1 MLVELLRSQIYTVL
15 RGDSMIEMFKVKT
28 SLDEFE
34 RIVLAS
40 KNQNNQIY
48 IGHSFY
54 YGGREGA
61 EYLLFLYKDPLPAG
75 NFLTGWN
82 ILDETSL
89 HITIVD
95 EKDHQTAVED
105 FLCCQDP
112 NLTMEDITFIPI
124 RDFSEVDDIM
134 NQIVMKPGQAV
145 GFVIKK

>member
-1 MLVELLRSQIYTVL
+1 MLVELLRSQIYTGL

-34 RIVLAS
+34 RIVLAT
-40 KNQNNQIY
+40 KNQDNQIY

-54 YGGREGA
+54 YGGRDGA

-89 HITIVD
+89 HITIV
-95 EKDHQTAVED
+95 EERDHKTAVED
-105 FLCCQDP
+105 FLCCHDP
-112 NLTMEDITFIPI
+112 KLTIEDITFIPI
-124 RDFSEVDDIM
+124 RDFSEVDDVIER
-134 NQIVMKPGQAV
+134 IKLKPGQVV
-145 GFVIKK
+145 GCFIKK